1 MPLVLVVGVPPK
13 DCTSKVYGVLA
24 VLILYTLA
32 PAPANKVLAPVAL
45 IYSPNDLTIN
55 VLAVLLSDILSVTCL
70 IPSLVVTRPF
80 SSNIILLAVVR
91 NCGGKLEAD
100 DCLFNP

>member
-1 MPLVLVVGVPPK
+1 M
-13 DCTSKVYGVLA
+13 
-24 VLILYTLA
+24 LILYTLA

-55 VLAVLLSDILSVTCL
+55 VLAVGFPSVSKLPVCILSVTCL
-70 IPSLVVTRPF
+70 IPSLVVTRHF
-80 SSNIILLAVVR
+80 SSNIILLAVVK